1 MRRLVKQAG
10 VTGLCVIGIHCVFAP
25 SAYAYLDPGTGSMI
39 LQGILGALAAGAV
52 FAKIYWQRLMGL
64 FGTNKKGS
72 EQVSEYSQSRE
83 DNSSQ
88 K

>member
-1 MRRLVKQAG
+1 
-10 VTGLCVIGIHCVFAP
+10 
-25 SAYAYLDPGTGSMI
+25 MI